1 MIDFSEYNEEKEKYI
16 GNPFNCKFVRVSIKE
31 YLSSSN
37 GEYNLS
43 QIKFFFLRK
52 DPYLIAI
59 QFLFQKKEEFGSKDP
74 SSFISFKE
82 KNNNKYI
89 GGIYNKYE
97 LENIEEYTLQLS
109 LGEEICIFS
118 GNYKNDLFHKIN
130 IKTNFGKF
138 FLIGNK
144 KVENNFSFKYFYNG
158 IFFDGLVIGADTEK
172 IMYLKPIIYEDKL
185 KFDQAKINHENKH
198 KKELIDVSEDL
209 TILTKY
215 SPIYKTNIFGTNN
228 SKTIIIDDM
237 EKSGLIME
245 IKEGRAALN
254 KITVWSNGKRITK
267 INNEYTHFINKEKN
281 ISISHESNSYDI
293 RDSNYIIVISKE
305 DHIKDAIVYL
315 SSRKKNVKN
324 IEITT
329 SKGMKLKTSNHK
341 GHNYKEL
348 TETTGKKLRILGMC
362 VGREKYIQFIQFY
375 YDLTNSEI

>member
-1 MIDFSEYNEEKEKYI
+1 MIDFSEFNEEKEKYI

-31 YLSSSN
+31 YLSSHN

-144 KVENNFSFKYFYNG
+144 KVENNFAFKYFYNG
-158 IFFDGLVIGADTEK
+158 IFFDGLIIGADIEK
-172 IMYLKPIIYEDKL
+172 IMYL
-185 KFDQAKINHENKH
+185 N
-198 KKELIDVSEDL
+198 
-209 TILTKY
+209 
-215 SPIYKTNIFGTNN
+215 
-228 SKTIIIDDM
+228 
-237 EKSGLIME
+237 
-245 IKEGRAALN
+245 ALN
-254 KITVWSNGKRITK
+254 I
-267 INNEYTHFINKEKN
+267 INLN
-281 ISISHESNSYDI
+281 
-293 RDSNYIIVISKE
+293 VI
-305 DHIKDAIVYL
+305 L
-315 SSRKKNVKN
+315 
-324 IEITT
+324 
-329 SKGMKLKTSNHK
+329 
-341 GHNYKEL
+341 
-348 TETTGKKLRILGMC
+348 
-362 VGREKYIQFIQFY
+362 
-375 YDLTNSEI
+375 